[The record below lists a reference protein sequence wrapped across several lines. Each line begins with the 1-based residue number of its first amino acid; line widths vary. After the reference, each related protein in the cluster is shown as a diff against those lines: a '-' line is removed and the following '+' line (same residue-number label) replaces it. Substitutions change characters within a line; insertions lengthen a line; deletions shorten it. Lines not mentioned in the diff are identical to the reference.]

1 MSRIYYEYD
10 PRCVICGELV
20 PLALSAN
27 QYHEALN
34 ALLSANPATVA
45 EEYTC
50 RCSANLYPV
59 FNLDPS
65 HKLLLCALADAEG
78 QRYPFRYPER
88 KRRGR

>member
-20 PLALSAN
+20 PLALTATE
-27 QYHEALN
+27 YHEALN
-34 ALLSANPATVA
+34 ALLSANPAKS

-50 RCSANLYPV
+50 RCSATLYPV
-59 FNLDPS
+59 FTLDPS
-65 HKLLLCALADAEG
+65 HRLLLCALADGEE

-88 KRRGR
+88 RRRGR